1 MKPILVSLAIVVFA
15 LLVVGCSDSTQ
26 SPQTQID
33 SVPPP
38 QLVPYTNIPYPFPD
52 RLYRLTGEELLVGPV
67 EVLENVLNESFSLR
81 RAWYPQISICG
92 AVFLDELIIELT
104 EPDDAIHDLGFT
116 SDFSGTSGACSS
128 HWDEYNFVR

>member
-1 MKPILVSLAIVVFA
+1 MKPVLVSLSLAVFA
-15 LLVVGCSDSTQ
+15 LLVVDCSDITQ
-26 SPQTQID
+26 SPQLID
-33 SVPPP
+33 SIP
-38 QLVPYTNIPYPFPD
+38 QPRLVPYTNIPYPFPD
-52 RLYRLTGEELLVGPV
+52 QLYRLTGEELLIGPV
-67 EVLENVLNESFSLR
+67 AVLENVLNEGFSVR

-104 EPDDAIHDLGFT
+104 EPDDAIYDLGFT